1 MARNQREVEDALFQ
15 IKNLEESLQRNAQGI
30 LSSTMKEEIN
40 SLVKESLK
48 EQDEVEDEEE
58 VDVDIE
64 DTDTDNEEGDDDQE
78 YDMDD
83 MDDTEMMG
91 QIDLPSDDDT
101 VDLTQASDTE
111 VLRVFRAMGDNDGVV
126 VKRDDNMI
134 HLSDNEN
141 NAEYIIQLAESMMDD
156 GELKEFGKSEFDMY
170 SHHFGDD
177 DEFSFEDEEED
188 DFSFEDEE
196 EDDYGLGIPD
206 DMPAYKTKYR
216 YSDEDTMGFED
227 DEEEDF
233 SFGDDDLMM
242 KGGYGAKKSRGDSDE
257 TSETIY
263 ELELDDM
270 GLKDG
275 KTSKFSLS
283 EFDDFSMEDD
293 FSFGDDEEFEGDYDY
308 REFDEEMMTSPIEG
322 EAQTSQTQKT
332 PTPMQESKG
341 RFKAKGTGM
350 GNASKFKYDKK
361 PNMGGGFKTVKRN
374 ANKTMG
380 TGKAKFE
387 YKEEVNGEGFGKKI
401 GSKKMETKEAART
414 YGNGSKSGRG
424 LRKGITPN
432 RNLTLENERELDLLR
447 NKNDEYRKA
456 LDLFRSKLNEV
467 AVFNSNLAYATRL
480 FTEHST
486 TKQEKINIL
495 RRFDNVETLKESKNL
510 YKNIKSELGSDKPSE
525 NTITESVQRRVEI
538 TPSTGSAVNLIESK
552 TYENPQFLRMKD
564 LMTKIK

>member
-58 VDVDIE
+58 IDVDIE
-64 DTDTDNEEGDDDQE
+64 DTDIDNEEGTDDDE
-78 YDMDD
+78 YAMDD
-83 MDDTEMMG
+83 MGDDEMMG
-91 QIDLPSDDDT
+91 QPVMPSDDDT
-101 VDLTQASDTE
+101 VDLTQASDAE

-141 NAEYIIQLAESMMDD
+141 DTEYIIQLSESMMDD
-156 GELKEFGKSEFDMY
+156 SELKEFGKAEFDMY
-170 SHHFGDD
+170 SHHFGDGED
-177 DEFSFEDEEED
+177 DDDDFENLSFDFEGEDEEED
-188 DFSFEDEE
+188 EFGDYMPMNKLDMGIREKGMRNQDPMASKFKSNEFEDE
-196 EDDYGLGIPD
+196 
-206 DMPAYKTKYR
+206 
-216 YSDEDTMGFED
+216 FED
-227 DEEEDF
+227 DDFDYSSLGEEMELQ
-233 SFGDDDLMM
+233 DDGTPMP
-242 KGGYGAKKSRGDSDE
+242 GAE
-257 TSETIY
+257 TTENIY
-263 ELELDDM
+263 ELELDDEDDM
-270 GLKDG
+270 FSG
-275 KTSKFSLS
+275 KTRKKI
-283 EFDDFSMEDD
+283 DFMEDD
-293 FSFGDDEEFEGDYDY
+293 FSSEEYHQ
-308 REFDEEMMTSPIEG
+308 MM
-322 EAQTSQTQKT
+322 
-332 PTPMQESKG
+332 ESKG
-341 RFKAKGTGM
+341 FKAKGVGM
-350 GNASKFKYDKK
+350 GNASKYRMSKK
-361 PNMGGGFKTVKRN
+361 PNMDGGFKTVKKN

-387 YKEEVNGEGFGKKI
+387 YKEGENLDGEFKVKP
-401 GSKKMETKEAART
+401 SMRKSEFKEASRT
-414 YGNGSKSGRG
+414 LGNGRSWGKSGVDKRRTAPAN
-424 LRKGITPN
+424 LRKESTEE
-432 RNLTLENERELDLLR
+432 LELLR
-447 NKNDEYRKA
+447 AKNDEYRKA
-456 LDLFRSKLNEV
+456 LDLFRTKLNEV

-495 RRFDNVETLKESKNL
+495 RRFDNAETLKESKNL
-510 YKNIKSELGSDKPSE
+510 YRTLKSELDSPKASE

>member
-30 LSSTMKEEIN
+30 LSSTMKEEIS

-48 EQDEVEDEEE
+48 EQDEVEDEDEEE

-64 DTDTDNEEGDDDQE
+64 DTDTDNEEGVDDEE
-78 YDMDD
+78 YDMDY
-83 MDDTEMMG
+83 MDDEETIG
-91 QIDLPSDDDT
+91 QTTIPSDDDT
-101 VDLTQASDTE
+101 IDLTQASDTE

-126 VKRDDNMI
+126 VKKDDNMI

-141 NAEYIIQLAESMMDD
+141 DTEYIIQLAESMMDD
-156 GELKEFGKSEFDMY
+156 SELKEFGKSEFDLY
-170 SHHFGDD
+170 SRHFGNDEEDEDEDEFYDEFEDEFD
-177 DEFSFEDEEED
+177 DEEDFEGQRDILNYEDRAVGRMLDNFGNDDYDEHDDEELWNDESLSEEDETIYEIELDDLDSLGLGHKKSSKFSFAENEDSYGEDSDYKHMEFDEEED
-188 DFSFEDEE
+188 P
-196 EDDYGLGIPD
+196 YANQ
-206 DMPAYKTKYR
+206 PAPTAPVQ
-216 YSDEDTMGFED
+216 E
-227 DEEEDF
+227 
-233 SFGDDDLMM
+233 
-242 KGGYGAKKSRGDSDE
+242 AKN
-257 TSETIY
+257 
-263 ELELDDM
+263 
-270 GLKDG
+270 
-275 KTSKFSLS
+275 
-283 EFDDFSMEDD
+283 
-293 FSFGDDEEFEGDYDY
+293 
-308 REFDEEMMTSPIEG
+308 
-322 EAQTSQTQKT
+322 
-332 PTPMQESKG
+332 
-341 RFKAKGTGM
+341 RFTAKGTGM

-401 GSKKMETKEAART
+401 DSKKMETKEAART

-432 RNLTLENERELDLLR
+432 RNLTLENERELDMLR

-456 LDLFRSKLNEV
+456 LDLFRTKLNEV

-495 RRFDNVETLKESKNL
+495 RRFDNVETLKESKGL
-510 YKNIKSELGSDKPSE
+510 YKSIKSELGSEKPNE
-525 NTITESVQRRVEI
+525 NTITESFQRNVEK
-538 TPSTGSAVNLIESK
+538 TPSNGSAVNLIESK

>member
-58 VDVDIE
+58 IDVDIE
-64 DTDTDNEEGDDDQE
+64 DTDIDNEEGTDDDE
-78 YDMDD
+78 YAIDD
-83 MDDTEMMG
+83 MGDEEMMG
-91 QIDLPSDDDT
+91 QPVMPSDDDT
-101 VDLTQASDTE
+101 VDLTQASDAE

-141 NAEYIIQLAESMMDD
+141 DTEYIIQLSESMMDD
-156 GELKEFGKSEFDMY
+156 SELKEFGKSEFDMY
-170 SHHFGDD
+170 SHHFGK
-177 DEFSFEDEEED
+177 DEDED
-188 DFSFEDEE
+188 DFENLSFGFGDEEDGEEDEFG
-196 EDDYGLGIPD
+196 DYMPMNKLDMGIREKGMLNQDPF
-206 DMPAYKTKYR
+206 ASKFK
-216 YSDEDTMGFED
+216 SSKFKSNEFED
-227 DEEEDF
+227 DFDYSSLAEEEPMVQ
-233 SFGDDDLMM
+233 GVQDDGSPMP
-242 KGGYGAKKSRGDSDE
+242 AERTE
-257 TSETIY
+257 NIY

-270 GLKDG
+270 MD
-275 KTSKFSLS
+275 FEDS
-283 EFDDFSMEDD
+283 ETPIEFMEDD
-293 FSFGDDEEFEGDYDY
+293 FEDI
-308 REFDEEMMTSPIEG
+308 RNHRMM
-322 EAQTSQTQKT
+322 EA
-332 PTPMQESKG
+332 KG
-341 RFKAKGTGM
+341 FKAKGVGM
-350 GNASKFKYDKK
+350 GNASKYRMSKK
-361 PNMGGGFKTVKRN
+361 PNMDGGFKTVKKN

-387 YKEEVNGEGFGKKI
+387 YKEGENLEGEFNVKPKP
-401 GSKKMETKEAART
+401 SMRKSEFKEASRT
-414 YGNGSKSGRG
+414 LGSGKSWGKSGVDKRRTAPAN
-424 LRKGITPN
+424 LRKESTEE
-432 RNLTLENERELDLLR
+432 LELLR
-447 NKNDEYRKA
+447 AKNDEYRKA
-456 LDLFRSKLNEV
+456 LDLFRTKLNEV

-495 RRFDNVETLKESKNL
+495 RRFDNAETLKESKNL
-510 YKNIKSELGSDKPSE
+510 YRTLKSELDSPKSSE

>member
-1 MARNQREVEDALFQ
+1 MARNQKEVEDALFQ

-30 LSSTMKEEIN
+30 LSSTMKEEIS

-48 EQDEVEDEEE
+48 EQDEVEDEDEEE

-64 DTDTDNEEGDDDQE
+64 DTDADNEEGVDDEE
-78 YDMDD
+78 YDMDY
-83 MDDTEMMG
+83 MDDEETIG
-91 QIDLPSDDDT
+91 QTTIPSDDDT
-101 VDLTQASDTE
+101 IDLTQASDTE

-126 VKRDDNMI
+126 VKKDNNMI

-141 NAEYIIQLAESMMDD
+141 DAEYIIQLAESMMDD
-156 GELKEFGKSEFDMY
+156 SELKEFGKSEFDLY
-170 SHHFGDD
+170 SRHFGDD
-177 DEFSFEDEEED
+177 EED
-188 DFSFEDEE
+188 DFEDE
-196 EDDYGLGIPD
+196 DYGLGMPD

-216 YSDEDTMGFED
+216 YSDEEEDEFGDEFED
-227 DEEEDF
+227 ERYPGQKDALDYEERAMNRYF
-233 SFGDDDLMM
+233 SKDRDDD
-242 KGGYGAKKSRGDSDE
+242 GAFEDE
-257 TSETIY
+257 HDYDDEFWDNESLSEENETIY
-263 ELELDDM
+263 EIELDDLDNL
-270 GLKDG
+270 GLGHK
-275 KTSKFSLS
+275 KSSKFSFAENEDLYG
-283 EFDDFSMEDD
+283 EFMET
-293 FSFGDDEEFEGDYDY
+293 
-308 REFDEEMMTSPIEG
+308 EMMTSPIEG
-322 EAQTSQTQKT
+322 EAQNSQTQKM

-387 YKEEVNGEGFGKKI
+387 YKEEVNDEGFGKKVD
-401 GSKKMETKEAART
+401 SKKMETKEAART

-432 RNLTLENERELDLLR
+432 RNLTLENERELDMLR

-456 LDLFRSKLNEV
+456 LDLFRTKLNEV

-495 RRFDNVETLKESKNL
+495 RRFDNVETLKESKGL
-510 YKNIKSELGSDKPSE
+510 YKSIKSELGSEKPNE
-525 NTITESVQRRVEI
+525 NTITESFQRNVEK
-538 TPSTGSAVNLIESK
+538 TPSNGSAVNLIESK